1 MGSKPIPGDGRAPVT
16 LKCKY
21 CGNDTELSDHEAEQ
35 IRADLDRRYTRDE
48 QNRMPM
54 SVICARCVPAHTR
67 RIVEAAAV
75 GSLRLK
81 RIRGERKRRP
91 SIRHVPKSWRER
103 SLN

>member
-1 MGSKPIPGDGRAPVT
+1 MT

-21 CGNDTELSDHEAEQ
+21 CGHATELSEHEAAQ

-54 SVICARCVPAHTR
+54 SVICASCVPAHTK
-67 RIVEAAAV
+67 RIVEAAAG

-91 SIRHVPKSWRER
+91 SVRHVPKRWRE
-103 SLN
+103 SSSN

>member
-1 MGSKPIPGDGRAPVT
+1 MT

-21 CGNDTELSDHEAEQ
+21 CGQDTELSEHEAAQ

-54 SVICARCVPAHTR
+54 ALICASCVPAHTR

-81 RIRGERKRRP
+81 RIRGERTRRP
-91 SIRHVPKSWRER
+91 SIRHAPKRWRG
-103 SLN
+103 SALN